1 MVLITHVPFSYVG
14 IECLTRDT
22 ERSEQMLSQEIVHQD
37 FRSVGDTFAT
47 PANGGQEEL
56 ALLLTTQEA
65 EEEMRAALARVL
77 GHADIEAQDV
87 LTQADEALV
96 LG

>member
-1 MVLITHVPFSYVG
+1 
-14 IECLTRDT
+14 
-22 ERSEQMLSQEIVHQD
+22 MLSQEIVHQD
-37 FRSVGDTFAT
+37 FRSVGDTVAT

-56 ALLLTTQEA
+56 SLVLATQEA
-65 EEEMRAALARVL
+65 EEEVRAALARVL

>member
-1 MVLITHVPFSYVG
+1 
-14 IECLTRDT
+14 
-22 ERSEQMLSQEIVHQD
+22 MLSQEIGHQD

-56 ALLLTTQEA
+56 SLLVATQE
-65 EEEMRAALARVL
+65 EEVRAALARVHE
-77 GHADIEAQDV
+77 HADIEAQDV
-87 LTQADEALV
+87 LRQAEEALV

>member
-22 ERSEQMLSQEIVHQD
+22 ERSERMLSQEIVHQD
-37 FRSVGDTFAT
+37 FRPVGDTFAT
-47 PANGGQEEL
+47 PANSGQEEL
-56 ALLLTTQEA
+56 SLLVATQEA
-65 EEEMRAALARVL
+65 EEVRAALARVL
-77 GHADIEAQDV
+77 EHADIEAQDV
-87 LTQADEALV
+87 LTQAEEALV

>member
-56 ALLLTTQEA
+56 ALLVATQE
-65 EEEMRAALARVL
+65 EEVRAALARVL
-77 GHADIEAQDV
+77 EHADIEAQDV
-87 LTQADEALV
+87 LTQAEEALV

>member
-1 MVLITHVPFSYVG
+1 
-14 IECLTRDT
+14 
-22 ERSEQMLSQEIVHQD
+22 MLSQEIVHQD
-37 FRSVGDTFAT
+37 FRSVEDTFAT
-47 PANGGQEEL
+47 PANGGEEL
-56 ALLLTTQEA
+56 ALLLATQE

>member
-1 MVLITHVPFSYVG
+1 
-14 IECLTRDT
+14 
-22 ERSEQMLSQEIVHQD
+22 MLSQEIVHQD

-47 PANGGQEEL
+47 PANGGQELSLVL
-56 ALLLTTQEA
+56 ATQE
-65 EEEMRAALARVL
+65 EEVRTALARVL
-77 GHADIEAQDV
+77 EHADIEAQDV

>member
-14 IECLTRDT
+14 IECLTRDK

-56 ALLLTTQEA
+56 SLLLATQEA
-65 EEEMRAALARVL
+65 EEMRAALGRVHE
-77 GHADIEAQDV
+77 HADIEAQDV
-87 LTQADEALV
+87 LRQAEEALV

>member
-1 MVLITHVPFSYVG
+1 
-14 IECLTRDT
+14 
-22 ERSEQMLSQEIVHQD
+22 MLSQEIVHQD

-56 ALLLTTQEA
+56 SLFVATQE
-65 EEEMRAALARVL
+65 EEEEVRATLARVHE
-77 GHADIEAQDV
+77 HADIEAQDV

>member
-1 MVLITHVPFSYVG
+1 
-14 IECLTRDT
+14 
-22 ERSEQMLSQEIVHQD
+22 MLSQEIVHQD
-37 FRSVGDTFAT
+37 FTSVGDTFAS

-56 ALLLTTQEA
+56 ALLFATQEA
-65 EEEMRAALARVL
+65 EEMRAALGRVL
-77 GHADIEAQDV
+77 GYADIEAQDV

>member
-37 FRSVGDTFAT
+37 FRSVGDTFAS

-56 ALLLTTQEA
+56 ALLLATQEA
-65 EEEMRAALARVL
+65 EEMRAALGRVL

>member
-14 IECLTRDT
+14 IECLTRDK

-56 ALLLTTQEA
+56 ALLLATQEA
-65 EEEMRAALARVL
+65 EEMRAALARVL
-77 GHADIEAQDV
+77 EHVDIEAQDV
-87 LTQADEALV
+87 LRQAEEALV

>member
-14 IECLTRDT
+14 IECLTRDK

-56 ALLLTTQEA
+56 ALLLATQEA
-65 EEEMRAALARVL
+65 EEMRAALARVL
-77 GHADIEAQDV
+77 EHADIEAQDV
-87 LTQADEALV
+87 LRQAEEALV